1 MQLKG
6 LFTALITPFIGE
18 TIDESGLR
26 QLIQRQLAA
35 RVSGIVILG
44 TTGESATVTE
54 TEKERIFTI
63 AIEEARGKTLLIAGT
78 GSNSTQET
86 LRATQRAYAWGFDA
100 ALVVTP
106 YYNKPTQEGIY
117 QHFKALSAATP
128 IPLIAYNIP
137 GRTGVNIE
145 TPTVIRLAHLPHLVG
160 IKEASGNMNQMAD
173 VLHALK
179 QENLPMSVLCGDD
192 SLTLPLIALGGQ
204 GVISV
209 VSNLFPSDMLRLVA
223 AALSGDLITAR
234 KEHEALF
241 PFFRAAFLETNPI
254 PIKAALCHLGLPAG
268 SCRLPLSS
276 LQEKNYAALLEA
288 LHAKGDAIRL

>member
-6 LFTALITPFIGE
+6 LFTALITPFAE
-18 TIDESGLR
+18 DALDEKGLR

-35 RVSGIVILG
+35 QVTGIVILG

-54 TEKERIFTI
+54 EEKERILAI
-63 AIEEARGKTLLIAGT
+63 ALEEAQGKTLLIAGT
-78 GSNSTQET
+78 GSNSTEKTIRET
-86 LRATQRAYAWGFDA
+86 KRAYELGFDA

-128 IPLIAYNIP
+128 LPLIAYNIQ

-145 TPTVIRLAHLPHLVG
+145 TPTLIRLAHLPHLIGV
-160 IKEASGNMNQMAD
+160 KEASGNMNQMAD
-173 VLHALK
+173 VLYALK
-179 QENLPMSVLCGDD
+179 QEQLPFSVLCGDD
-192 SLTLPLIALGGQ
+192 GLTLPLIALGGQ

-209 VSNLFPSDMLRLVA
+209 VSNLFPTEMMNLVQ
-223 AALSGDLITAR
+223 AALAGDFARAR
-234 KEHEALF
+234 KEHEALL

-254 PIKAALCHLGLPAG
+254 PIKAALQHLGLPAG
-268 SCRLPLSS
+268 SCRLPLSA
-276 LQEKNYAALLEA
+276 LQDKNHAALLCVLQH
-288 LHAKGDAIRL
+288 LH